1 MKTVYLAMLPAAA
14 VLALSFAGRAQDKG
28 EEVSQ
33 GFRAFV
39 VKEPRYPADDIRN
52 REGKMQDLVTEHG
65 LNPVLAVFSRA
76 IPADESHPL
85 AAVVKK
91 LDDLAESKEY
101 RTKRLGTFL
110 VFLALKNEFRKDETR
125 DARLKEIAQFVSGVM
140 PKRTTIALAEATET
154 PDDGAQPL
162 VPAQVSAMGIAAED
176 DIVIVF
182 YNNLKVVKRWKF
194 KASAPPGE
202 EELKAIDS
210 EVARV
215 LGATKK

>member
-1 MKTVYLAMLPAAA
+1 MKTVRLAVLSA
-14 VLALSFAGRAQDKG
+14 VAGLALSVAGPVQGQG
-28 EEVSQ
+28 EDVKQ
-33 GFRAFV
+33 GFRAFI
-39 VKEPRYPADDIRN
+39 VKEPRYPGDDIRN

-65 LNPVLAVFSRA
+65 LNPVIAVFSRA
-76 IPADESHPL
+76 IPVDASHPL

-91 LDDLAESKEY
+91 LDDLAETKEY

-140 PKRTTIALAEATET
+140 PKRTTVGLAEATET
-154 PDDGAQPL
+154 PDGAEQPL
-162 VPAQVSAMGIAAED
+162 VPAQVSAMGVAPED

-182 YNNLKVVKRWKF
+182 YDNFKVVKRWKF

-202 EELKAIDS
+202 DDLKAIEA
-210 EVARV
+210 EVERV
-215 LGATKK
+215 LGAKRK